1 MDHSKRKFLKGA
13 AIASGTG
20 LFVAGY
26 SDTLKQ
32 VATGL
37 ATGSSGQPTRDP
49 IHGNSLAVEYRVD
62 ERGELHPN
70 PTQRVANTMCLGCW
84 TLCGVRARIDNE
96 RDQIVRILGNPYHP
110 LSARHHIDF
119 KTPVKQALLA
129 TSGYQEGGLDGRST
143 ACARGNAMLEQ
154 LDSPQRVTR
163 CLKRVGARGSG
174 RWQSIPFEQLVVEVV
189 EGGDLFGEGQV
200 EGLRAIRNLAEP
212 LDPANPEY
220 GPRANQLLV
229 SNASDE
235 GRDHFIKR
243 FTFNSFGTRN
253 FANHGAYCG
262 LSFRVGA
269 GALLD

>member
-13 AIASGTG
+13 AIAGGTG

-37 ATGSSGQPTRDP
+37 ATCSSGQPTRDP

-62 ERGELHPN
+62 EQGELHPN
-70 PTQRVANTMCLGCW
+70 PDQRVANTMCLGCW

-163 CLKRVGARGSG
+163 CLKRVGPRGSG
-174 RWQSIPFEQLVVEVV
+174 RWQSIPFEQLVAEVV
-189 EGGDLFGEGQV
+189 EGGICLARAR
-200 EGLRAIRNLAEP
+200 LRGC
-212 LDPANPEY
+212 
-220 GPRANQLLV
+220 GPFATSPSR
-229 SNASDE
+229 ST
-235 GRDHFIKR
+235 RP
-243 FTFNSFGTRN
+243 TRN
-253 FANHGAYCG
+253 TAPGPTSCW
-262 LSFRVGA
+262 
-269 GALLD
+269 

>member
-1 MDHSKRKFLKGA
+1 MLGILGTFGLLLALLVALSELVRPSASPPSRHPLLLHARHSDGSQQTQVSPKGA
-13 AIASGTG
+13 AIAGGTG

-62 ERGELHPN
+62 EQGAAPQ
-70 PTQRVANTMCLGCW
+70 PGPAGCQHHVPR
-84 TLCGVRARIDNE
+84 LLDPVRSAGPHRQRARPDSA
-96 RDQIVRILGNPYHP
+96 DPGHPYHP

-129 TSGYQEGGLDGRST
+129 TSGYQEGLDGRST

-163 CLKRVGARGSG
+163 CLKRVGPRGSG
-174 RWQSIPFEQLVVEVV
+174 RWQSIPFEQLVAEVV
-189 EGGDLFGEGQV
+189 EGRPV
-200 EGLRAIRNLAEP
+200 WR
-212 LDPANPEY
+212 
-220 GPRANQLLV
+220 GP
-229 SNASDE
+229 
-235 GRDHFIKR
+235 G
-243 FTFNSFGTRN
+243 
-253 FANHGAYCG
+253 
-262 LSFRVGA
+262 
-269 GALLD
+269 

>member
-13 AIASGTG
+13 AIAGGTG

-32 VATGL
+32 VASGV
-37 ATGSSGQPTRDP
+37 ATGSSGKPTRDP

-70 PTQRVANTMCLGCW
+70 PDQRLANTMCLGCW

-129 TSGYQEGGLDGRST
+129 TSGYQ
-143 ACARGNAMLEQ
+143 
-154 LDSPQRVTR
+154 
-163 CLKRVGARGSG
+163 
-174 RWQSIPFEQLVVEVV
+174 
-189 EGGDLFGEGQV
+189 
-200 EGLRAIRNLAEP
+200 
-212 LDPANPEY
+212 
-220 GPRANQLLV
+220 
-229 SNASDE
+229 
-235 GRDHFIKR
+235 
-243 FTFNSFGTRN
+243 
-253 FANHGAYCG
+253 
-262 LSFRVGA
+262 
-269 GALLD
+269 

>member
-13 AIASGTG
+13 AIAGGTG

-37 ATGSSGQPTRDP
+37 ATGSARASRPGIPSMATRWP
-49 IHGNSLAVEYRVD
+49 WSTGLTSR
-62 ERGELHPN
+62 ELHPN
-70 PTQRVANTMCLGCW
+70 PAQRVANTMCLGCW

-96 RDQIVRILGNPYHP
+96 RDQIVRILGNPYH

-129 TSGYQEGGLDGRST
+129 TSGYQEGLDGRST

-163 CLKRVGARGSG
+163 CLKRVGPRGSG
-174 RWQSIPFEQLVVEVV
+174 RWQSIPFEQLVAEVV
-189 EGGDLFGEGQV
+189 EGRPV
-200 EGLRAIRNLAEP
+200 WR
-212 LDPANPEY
+212 
-220 GPRANQLLV
+220 GP
-229 SNASDE
+229 
-235 GRDHFIKR
+235 G
-243 FTFNSFGTRN
+243 
-253 FANHGAYCG
+253 
-262 LSFRVGA
+262 
-269 GALLD
+269 